1 MTSSRG
7 RRGNL
12 LLSALFMA
20 AFLFFLSVAI
30 VVTNREDI
38 HSTLLADHK
47 MRAEFAADGTL
58 DRDIELMRS
67 IPDWEGQLNVGTS
80 FASGASARSSY
91 RRISPTILELTVN
104 AASNLVK
111 ADRHWT
117 FEEFR
122 LADSVASGSLK
133 PHLFALRG
141 TALSVLGPNFKWQ
154 ELSPVNA
161 ETLPRTLV
169 ANGGPVFYQVKDEIP
184 APVLLDFQ
192 PSIGAN
198 GVVTNSGFG
207 PVSGTLPKGSGPYE
221 IQLANDKFNPV
232 QVPDPGDPK
241 VMGRIK
247 QATIN
252 GQENGTPTFTTI
264 NIGGTPTLIDTSE
277 YQGPVLETYLLT
289 GSVAG
294 AGGNSYY
301 CHALHVYFRG
311 FRFRNSATATPPGS
325 VTPSVGPLKE
335 PAILKYDSGSKTWS
349 KVVDLLKVIDD
360 VTEPEIVGGPRPDV
374 NYLWVTAN
382 GQVYTREL
390 GSTNLLSVN
399 GNQFHAGSPIQG
411 ELFAYQDQLVSV
423 TKNATTGVQQL
434 SVYDPSLTLPQN
446 VPGRNLAA
454 KPFFSGNLMITLK
467 EEPGLALRYSTSPSP
482 VATARKDLFV
492 LITCQAFDE
501 AHLDQPPKSSVQS
514 LAHWDGTQWQ
524 FLPAGMATV
533 LPNSSYTLEGVRDYG
548 GKAVDV
554 GGFVALALA
563 GYPSSQ
569 PLLRQYS
576 PRFHN

>member
-1 MTSSRG
+1 
-7 RRGNL
+7 
-12 LLSALFMA
+12 MA

-58 DRDIELMRS
+58 DRDIALMRS
-67 IPDWEGQLNVGTS
+67 APDWEGQLNAGVS
-80 FASGASARSSY
+80 FASGAAAQSSY
-91 RRISPTILELTVN
+91 RHISPTIVELTVN
-104 AASNLVK
+104 AVSNLVK
-111 ADRHWT
+111 ADRHWI

-133 PHLFALRG
+133 PHLFSLKG
-141 TALSVLGPNFKWQ
+141 SALSVLGPNFKWQ
-154 ELSPVNA
+154 DLSPLNSEA
-161 ETLPRTLV
+161 LPRTLV
-169 ANGGPVFYQVKDEIP
+169 ANGGPVFFQVKDEIP

-192 PSIGAN
+192 PMVGAD
-198 GVVTNSGFG
+198 GVVTSTGFG
-207 PVSGTLPKGSGPYE
+207 PVSATLPKGNGPYE
-221 IQLANDKFNPV
+221 MQLANDKFTPV

-241 VMGRIK
+241 VLGRIK

-252 GQENGTPTFTTI
+252 GQENGTPTYATI
-264 NIGGTPTLIDTSE
+264 NIGGAPTTIDTSE

-289 GSVAG
+289 GTVAG
-294 AGGNSYY
+294 AADKSYY

-335 PAILKYDSGSKTWS
+335 PAILKFDSGSKTWS

-360 VTEPEIVGGPRPDV
+360 VTEPEIVGGPRPDT

-382 GQVYTREL
+382 GQVYSRES
-390 GSTNLLSVN
+390 GSSNLLSVN
-399 GNQFHAGSPIQG
+399 GNQFTAGSAIQG

-423 TKNATTGVQQL
+423 TKNGTTGVNQL

-446 VPGRNLAA
+446 VPGRNLGV
-454 KPFFSGNLMITLK
+454 KPFISGPLTVTLK
-467 EEPGLALRYSTSPSP
+467 EEPALALRYSTSPSP
-482 VATARKDLFV
+482 VASAKKDLFALV
-492 LITCQAFDE
+492 TCQALLQD
-501 AHLDQPPKSSVQS
+501 HLDQPPQSSVQS

-524 FLPAGMATV
+524 FLPCGMATV
-533 LPNSSYTLEGVRDYG
+533 LPNSSYTIEGVRDYG
-548 GKAVDV
+548 GKAVDAS
-554 GGFVALALA
+554 GIVALALA

-569 PLLRQYS
+569 PLLRRYS